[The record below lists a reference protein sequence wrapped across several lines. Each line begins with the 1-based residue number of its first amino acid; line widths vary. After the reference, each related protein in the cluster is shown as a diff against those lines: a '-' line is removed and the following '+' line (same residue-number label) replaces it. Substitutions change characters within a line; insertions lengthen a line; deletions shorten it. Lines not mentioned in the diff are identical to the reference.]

1 MLGKTLKKLDSYGTA
16 KLLADKYMLKLNF
29 LTGIL

>member
-1 MLGKTLKKLDSYGTA
+1 MLAKTPKKLDSDGEA
-16 KLLADKYMLKLNF
+16 KLLSDKYMLKLNF